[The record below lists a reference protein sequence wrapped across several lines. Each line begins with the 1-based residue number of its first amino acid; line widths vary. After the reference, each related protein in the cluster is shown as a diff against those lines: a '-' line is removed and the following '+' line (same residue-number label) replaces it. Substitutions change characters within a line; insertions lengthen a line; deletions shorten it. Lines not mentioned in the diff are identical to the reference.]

1 MANGHG
7 LSLERRGRFR
17 PLISCGQG
25 PGQGRTR
32 PFALQSLPALC
43 DKSVSKKH
51 DSMFFP
57 KLQLTIAA
65 IVACCA
71 IQSSS
76 AQDQTVVDIAVGNP
90 DFSTLVAAVT
100 AADLVETLSGE
111 GPFTVLAPTN
121 EAFDNLPEGTL
132 DALLADIP
140 ALTEILML
148 HVISGTVLAED
159 VTSGPVETLGGEVE
173 AVVSADGV
181 VSFNGASVTAA
192 DIMASNGVIHVL
204 DSVILPASA
213 ETEPTMTVDPVCQSI
228 VEIATG
234 NPDFSTLVA
243 AVTAADLVET
253 LSGDGP
259 FTVLAPT
266 NEAFDNLPEGTLD
279 ALLADIPALTEI
291 LMLHVISGTVL
302 AEDVTSGPVETLGG
316 EVEAVVSADGVTIG
330 DAGVTATDIMACN
343 GVIHV
348 LDSVILP
355 APAETEPTMA
365 VDPVNQ
371 SIVEIAA
378 GNPDF
383 STLVA
388 AVTAADLVETLSG
401 DGPFTVLAPTNEAF
415 DNLPEGTLDALLA
428 DIPALTEILML
439 HVISGT
445 VLAEDVTSGPV
456 ETLGGEVEAVS
467 IVEIGAGNP
476 DFSTLVAAV
485 TAADLVETL
494 SGDGPFTVLAPTNE
508 AFDNLPE
515 GTLDALL
522 ADIPALTEIL
532 MLHVI
537 SGTVL
542 AEDVTSGPVE
552 TLGGEVEA
560 VVSADGVTI
569 GDAGVTATDIMACNG
584 VIHVLDSVIVAPSSA
599 PTPVPT
605 EMPESSATA
614 YGTGMAAAAISVGF
628 TMLI

>member
-1 MANGHG
+1 
-7 LSLERRGRFR
+7 
-17 PLISCGQG
+17 
-25 PGQGRTR
+25 
-32 PFALQSLPALC
+32 
-43 DKSVSKKH
+43 
-51 DSMFFP
+51 MFFP

-181 VSFNGASVTAA
+181 VSFNGASVTTA

-204 DSVILPASA
+204 DSVILPAPA

-228 VEIATG
+228 VEIAAG

-371 SIVEIAA
+371 SIVEIGA

-401 DGPFTVLAPTNEAF
+401 EGPFTVLAPTNEAF

-456 ETLGGEVEAVS
+456 ETLGGEVEAVVSADGVVSFNGASVTTADIMASNGVIHVLDSVILPASAETEPTMTVDPVCQS

>member
-1 MANGHG
+1 
-7 LSLERRGRFR
+7 
-17 PLISCGQG
+17 
-25 PGQGRTR
+25 
-32 PFALQSLPALC
+32 
-43 DKSVSKKH
+43 
-51 DSMFFP
+51 MFFP

-181 VSFNGASVTAA
+181 VSFNGASVTTA

-213 ETEPTMTVDPVCQSI
+213 ETEPTMTVDPVCQ
-228 VEIATG
+228 
-234 NPDFSTLVA
+234 
-243 AVTAADLVET
+243 
-253 LSGDGP
+253 
-259 FTVLAPT
+259 
-266 NEAFDNLPEGTLD
+266 
-279 ALLADIPALTEI
+279 
-291 LMLHVISGTVL
+291 
-302 AEDVTSGPVETLGG
+302 
-316 EVEAVVSADGVTIG
+316 
-330 DAGVTATDIMACN
+330 
-343 GVIHV
+343 
-348 LDSVILP
+348 
-355 APAETEPTMA
+355 
-365 VDPVNQ
+365 
-371 SIVEIAA
+371 
-378 GNPDF
+378 
-383 STLVA
+383 
-388 AVTAADLVETLSG
+388 
-401 DGPFTVLAPTNEAF
+401 
-415 DNLPEGTLDALLA
+415 
-428 DIPALTEILML
+428 
-439 HVISGT
+439 
-445 VLAEDVTSGPV
+445 
-456 ETLGGEVEAVS
+456 S